1 METGAHVNSDYV
13 EFFEC
18 VAFRLEPETSKSSN
32 NLDGE
37 QIEDGPIQAR
47 IMPGAIQFFTG
58 ELGGEKLT

>member
-1 METGAHVNSDYV
+1 MDSGDHVSSDYV

-37 QIEDGPIQAR
+37 RIEDGPIQAR